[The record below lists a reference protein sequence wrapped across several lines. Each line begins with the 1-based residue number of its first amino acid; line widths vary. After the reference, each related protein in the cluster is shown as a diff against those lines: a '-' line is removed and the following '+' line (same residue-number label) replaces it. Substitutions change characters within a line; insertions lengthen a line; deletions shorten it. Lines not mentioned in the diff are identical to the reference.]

1 MEQSAYE
8 AIMIG
13 VNAFVFIIAL
23 TASILLMSNIIDMV
37 DYANEQAIV
46 GMNGS
51 LAESVGVV
59 EERIYSG
66 YDLLT
71 YYREE
76 QQLAEKG
83 QTSNKIYN
91 VMLNEEVGYKKLDE
105 VIKDN
110 SFSSYMDKQFLLRYE
125 GKYGEKFEYTFVVIN

>member
-1 MEQSAYE
+1 
-8 AIMIG
+8 MIG